1 MYPRLLEIGPFT
13 IYSYGLM
20 LAIGFIVASY
30 LLNAELKRKR
40 LDPALG
46 NNITLLALVAGIAG
60 SKMLYLIEHWSQFIT
75 DPLGMAFS
83 PSGLTFYG
91 GFLLAAFAIYVYLK
105 KKGISFFVGADAI
118 SPSLLIGYGIA
129 RIGCHLAGDGDYGYP
144 TTLPWG
150 TDYSNGTYPPSAA
163 FRNFPEITSQY
174 PNGIVPDTTPLHPT
188 PVYEFL
194 ICTFFFSLLWR
205 MRKTTTPNGKLFMAY
220 LVLAGIERFGI
231 EFLRLNPRLAF
242 GLSEAQLIAL
252 VLILI
257 GAYGWMRLTNKP
269 QELQPS

>member
-20 LAIGFIVASY
+20 LAIGFIAASY
-30 LLNAELKRKR
+30 LLPSELKRKHIN
-40 LDPALG
+40 PQFG
-46 NNITLLALVAGIAG
+46 NNITLIALIAGVAG
-60 SKMLYLIEHWSQFIT
+60 SKLLYLIEHWSQFVA
-75 DPLGMAFS
+75 DPIGMAFS

-91 GFLLAAFAIYVYLK
+91 GFILAAFAIYLYLK
-105 KKGISFFVGADAI
+105 KKGIPFFVGADAI
-118 SPSLLIGYGIA
+118 APGLLLGYGIA
-129 RIGCHLAGDGDYGYP
+129 RIGCHLAGDGDYGFP
-144 TTLPWG
+144 TDLPWG

-163 FRNFPEITSQY
+163 FRDFPEITSQF

-194 ICTFFFSLLWR
+194 ICSAFFYLLWR
-205 MRKTTTPNGKLFMAY
+205 MRKTTTPNSKLFMAY
-220 LVLAGIERFGI
+220 LVLAGIERFAI

-252 VLILI
+252 VLILV
-257 GAYGWMRLTNKP
+257 GAYGWFRLTNKP
-269 QELQPS
+269 QIV